1 MIVAGLLLAGGRS
14 TRFGTDK
21 SVFPLADGL
30 MMDRPLRALRA
41 VCAMT
46 AVSARPDG
54 GAAAHAADL
63 GLTCLHDRPG
73 DPEGPLAGLR
83 AGMDWAQTQGAAWL
97 ATAPCDGP
105 TIDAARIRGLVAAV
119 AAGAP
124 AAVARSSFGLEP
136 LLAVWPVDEGLRR
149 VAAALDAGAHP
160 PVRRLLDDLGARA
173 VDGYDGV
180 NVNSRADLP
189 DNLSG

>member
-41 VCAMT
+41 VCAVT
-46 AVSARPDG
+46 AVSARPGG

-63 GLTCLHDRPG
+63 GLACLQDRTG

-83 AGMDWAQTQGAAWL
+83 VGLEWAQTQGAAWL

-105 TIDAARIRGLVAAV
+105 TIDAARIRGLVAV
-119 AAGAP
+119 AASGAP
-124 AAVARSSFGLEP
+124 AAVARSTFGLEP
-136 LLAVWPVDEGLRR
+136 LLAVWPVAAGLRR
-149 VAAALDAGAHP
+149 VATALDSGDHP
-160 PVRRLLDDLGARA
+160 PVRRLLEDLGAQA

-180 NVNSRADLP
+180 NVNSRSDLP
-189 DNLSG
+189 DILSS